1 VTKSE
6 LIPLLNA
13 IDVRPSK
20 RLGQNFLIDPNL
32 TRWIAQA
39 PQISAVTPVLEV
51 GPGTGALTHE
61 LLEAGHRVT
70 AIEFDRRLAE
80 FLRERFEHNPAFEL
94 IEGDICRVNLA
105 AAIPKDCWC
114 IANLPYSVSGPAIAR
129 FLEFSERLLGMQFLL
144 QREMAERL
152 CAPSGNKS
160 YGTLSVRTQI
170 AYDVKLLRKVSP
182 SVFWP
187 PPAVDSA
194 IVQLRRKVDVP
205 SRHEL
210 ASLKALLSPGFSQR
224 RKRLLPLLRATLPDA
239 EEAFKALEIP
249 RDSRAEHLSI
259 GQWHSLAQ
267 WKIHS

>member
-1 VTKSE
+1 MNSPGVEPDADNEIYVKYNS
-6 LIPLLNA
+6 NA
-13 IDVRPSK
+13 DLKDDFS
-20 RLGQNFLIDPNL
+20 QQESND
-32 TRWIAQA
+32 
-39 PQISAVTPVLEV
+39 
-51 GPGTGALTHE
+51 
-61 LLEAGHRVT
+61 
-70 AIEFDRRLAE
+70 D
-80 FLRERFEHNPAFEL
+80 
-94 IEGDICRVNLA
+94 IEGA
-105 AAIPKDCWC
+105 AQED
-114 IANLPYSVSGPAIAR
+114 
-129 FLEFSERLLGMQFLL
+129 F

-267 WKIHS
+267 WKIHI